1 MGEWGVLQS
10 AARLGRFAVLT
21 AAAASPFASHL
32 ALARGWTSTALPFA
46 ALQAVAA
53 GVVLRGVLPRGRLRA
68 WAVLAPLCLLAA
80 LAAGAWRSP
89 ATGLLAAAGLWHG
102 MLYAGLFILFA
113 ASLAARR
120 TPLVTQLA
128 RRINPAFHPGMEG
141 YTRAV
146 TIVWCLFFASQVV
159 LSAVLLPLARDAW
172 QLFVTVLSLPS
183 AVLMALAEYAVRRW
197 RFRNQQHATLLA
209 MIRGVR
215 AGAAGQR
222 PASPGTTK
230 V

>member
-1 MGEWGVLQS
+1 VLQS
-10 AARLGRFAVLT
+10 AARLGRVVVLT

-32 ALARGWTSTALPFA
+32 ALASGWTSAALPFA

-53 GVVLRGVLPRGRLRA
+53 GVVLRGALPPGRLRA
-68 WAVLAPLCLLAA
+68 WTVLAPLCLLAA

-89 ATGLLAAAGLWHG
+89 AAGLLAAAGLWHG

-113 ASLAARR
+113 ASLAAGR
-120 TPLVTQLA
+120 TPLVTRLA

-146 TIVWCLFFASQVV
+146 TIAWCLFFASQIV

-172 QLFVTVLSLPS
+172 QLLVTVLSVPL

-215 AGAAGQR
+215 AGAAGQK
-222 PASPGTTK
+222 PALPGTTK
-230 V
+230 VSTTKV